1 MQKNLTSSPQI
12 AAPEAGRGA
21 APHIFA
27 ATLAYMVGEAENIL
41 DNSAPEDE
49 ISARRRL
56 GVLRLAAGTTL
67 PFPRF
72 CDELYQ
78 TAAPEVAESCADM
91 LDTLSALWHVC
102 TGKEA

>member
-1 MQKNLTSSPQI
+1 MKKNLTSSTV
-12 AAPEAGRGA
+12 AAPESGRGA
-21 APHIFA
+21 APHVFA

-56 GVLRLAAGTTL
+56 GVLRLAAGTNL

-91 LDTLSALWHVC
+91 LDTLSALWYVC
-102 TGKEA
+102 TGKEF